1 MSKKSKRRKEQKAH
15 DPVYNIKESNI
26 RAYIN
31 SLLRTDPDVQ
41 KAMQEEARK
50 LYLSEAGKESLDVTT
65 LVLFS
70 LHRSE
75 RYGRKRLLKF
85 ASTFK
90 ELREYYEG
98 RYEDCDLFAMRVH
111 LKEETGIDL
120 ENLDEEIER
129 YVKENPDEG

>member
-1 MSKKSKRRKEQKAH
+1 MSKKSKKRKEQKPH
-15 DPVYNIKESNI
+15 DPVYNIRQSKV
-26 RAYIN
+26 RDYID
-31 SLLRTDPDVQ
+31 SLLRTDPNVQ
-41 KAMQEEARK
+41 KAMQDEARR
-50 LYLSEAGKESLDVTT
+50 LYLAEAEKESLDVTT

-75 RYGRKRLLKF
+75 GYGRKRLLRF
-85 ASTFK
+85 ASAFK

-98 RYEDCDLFAMRVH
+98 KYEDCDLFAMRVH

-120 ENLDEEIER
+120 ENIEEEIEN